1 MHGPAHRPYLAAC
14 ARRDRQ
20 EAEGCA
26 GRSDRETREGRDR
39 RRFRRQHPVGRFVLD
54 FYCPAVQ
61 LVIEVD
67 GEAHS
72 RGDQPARDE
81 ARDIWCAE
89 RGLRVLRIPA
99 TLVMNDLDTVARGI
113 LAVCHEQL
121 SRLPLHHSPEEANG
135 PPPRAKHG
143 EE

>member
-1 MHGPAHRPYLAAC
+1 MRVSRKIVER
-14 ARRDRQ
+14 ARKL
-20 EAEGCA
+20 
-26 GRSDRETREGRDR
+26 R
-39 RRFRRQHPVGRFVLD
+39 RVMTAPEVRLWQWLRGKPGDLKFRRQHPVGHFVLD
-54 FYCPAVQ
+54 FYCPATR

-72 RGDQPARDE
+72 RGDQPRRDTARD
-81 ARDIWCAE
+81 AWCAGQ
-89 RGLRVLRIPA
+89 GLRVLRIPA
-99 TLVMNDLDTVARGI
+99 LSVMNDLDSVARGI

-135 PPPRAKHG
+135 PSPHASHG